1 MRKSNIIR
9 IAFLPIFAF
18 IFLIGWVLANIGEQK
33 LAAKKAARPEVLAAK
48 NEDPVEIG
56 LLAKDEEESVVIE
69 SYQSK

>member
-33 LAAKKAARPEVLAAK
+33 LAAKKAAPPEVLAAK
-48 NEDPVEIG
+48 SEDPVEIG

-69 SYQSK
+69 RCQSK